1 MSGASAGGATI
12 ELRRD
17 KTVEEMSPRSK
28 QLAQKAEEHLRDKL
42 RNSFQQV
49 LMNCE
54 KLDVQQT
61 GTLDREAF
69 RTALSRSFACRLTDA
84 EFEAFHLKCVSSLVW
99 PMRTVPFAFSLYFFP
114 CFFRGRAINVLFVC
128 LLAASILPPA
138 SGVLRSLRG
147 HALPVVVMH

>member
-1 MSGASAGGATI
+1 MSAASPTI

-28 QLAQKAEEHLRDKL
+28 QLVQEAEAHLRDKL

-54 KLDVQQT
+54 KLDLQKT

-84 EFEAFHLKCVSSLVW
+84 QFEAFHFK
-99 PMRTVPFAFSLYFFP
+99 
-114 CFFRGRAINVLFVC
+114 
-128 LLAASILPPA
+128 
-138 SGVLRSLRG
+138 
-147 HALPVVVMH
+147 